1 MHERDRQ
8 TDRQMDT
15 AQRHEAARAIC
26 CCWCALLYCFQ
37 FSLLLYTG
45 NVILG
50 TCTCIWVVLKYRFQ
64 VQHLYWYLFLEY
76 FEKGCKIAKPLRVP
90 KPYCDVYGIFT
101 KKCTLHDVMFSHTAR
116 RRERRTGG
124 LTDEFNARAC
134 RAAYLDL
141 AFGHA
146 ERVGKSSALGSG
158 EVFGLFEGFF
168 EREDLMPGE
177 RRARVLPAAGRRLVE
192 SKCRRL
198 MLKTGDR
205 WRHSACVWSTHTI
218 GTIINLC

>member
-1 MHERDRQ
+1 
-8 TDRQMDT
+8 
-15 AQRHEAARAIC
+15 
-26 CCWCALLYCFQ
+26 
-37 FSLLLYTG
+37 
-45 NVILG
+45 
-50 TCTCIWVVLKYRFQ
+50 
-64 VQHLYWYLFLEY
+64 
-76 FEKGCKIAKPLRVP
+76 
-90 KPYCDVYGIFT
+90 
-101 KKCTLHDVMFSHTAR
+101 MFSHTAR

-205 WRHSACVWSTHTI
+205 WRHSACV
-218 GTIINLC
+218 